1 MTRGLTF
8 PTAARRVTTRRSLSR
23 TLVQA
28 EAAVTLARDDPL
40 SFDKTRSVA
49 TIGTLLGPRFRT
61 LTTHGPHEHD
71 DTVQLSR
78 RRRLRR
84 GLERCA
90 QNGSG
95 NASVGR
101 PPVGVRS
108 APIGLVRRFSGSFGF
123 SLRCRLSCGPIP
135 PIVTGRLS
143 QSRRWQPRGCSTAA
157 AVATPAQKRCM
168 LRAYCR
174 RPRHRVCKATVGRER
189 EGVSTGT
196 SGTHAC
202 TLACAIPRG

>member
-23 TLVQA
+23 TPVQA

-49 TIGTLLGPRFRT
+49 TIGTLLSPRFRT

-84 GLERCA
+84 GLERK
-90 QNGSG
+90 
-95 NASVGR
+95 VGGYER
-101 PPVGVRS
+101 KYYNLMSDEVIINIRITFDVLS
-108 APIGLVRRFSGSFGF
+108 WVHKHICIRFN
-123 SLRCRLSCGPIP
+123 
-135 PIVTGRLS
+135 
-143 QSRRWQPRGCSTAA
+143 
-157 AVATPAQKRCM
+157 
-168 LRAYCR
+168 
-174 RPRHRVCKATVGRER
+174 
-189 EGVSTGT
+189 
-196 SGTHAC
+196 
-202 TLACAIPRG
+202 